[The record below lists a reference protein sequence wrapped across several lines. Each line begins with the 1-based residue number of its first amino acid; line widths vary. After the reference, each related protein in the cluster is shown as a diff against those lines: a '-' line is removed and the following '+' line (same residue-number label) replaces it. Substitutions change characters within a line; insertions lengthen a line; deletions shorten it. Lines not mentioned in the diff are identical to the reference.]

1 MNLFIMRT
9 IYLIFIFMYTLNM
22 GDLERVLTHLMEQGW
37 DPWGIDT
44 VDIDLF
50 SVDFKWKN
58 IHI

>member
-1 MNLFIMRT
+1 MK
-9 IYLIFIFMYTLNM
+9 
-22 GDLERVLTHLMEQGW
+22 DLERVLTHLMEQGW

-50 SVDFKWKN
+50 RVDFKRKN